1 MATSAK
7 TTPVW
12 AAVALLLALTP
23 AANAAE
29 LLSHPVSVERTKI
42 VRVDWTAPDAAEA
55 PAVVVEHRNGL
66 DWVTEGTGDV
76 LVSNADADVW
86 TARWRSSYYSPSGTY
101 RIRVEGSD
109 YSLTSKEFS
118 VRPCDCV
125 IPHPVRAKWR
135 DGRFRLRMT
144 AEYAARSIA
153 GFATLP
159 AEVTTGR
166 PLVRVFRDGRR
177 IGSARL
183 RYRSGAFRGSWTG
196 PRGPRNSTVFQLV
209 SLRDGFGN
217 G

>member
-7 TTPVW
+7 TI
-12 AAVALLLALTP
+12 LLAL
-23 AANAAE
+23 AAAALIAAPGAQAAE
-29 LLSHPVSVERTKI
+29 LLSHPVSVERTK
-42 VRVDWTAPDAAEA
+42 VVQVDWTAPDAPEA
-55 PAVVVEHRNGL
+55 PAVVVERRHGL

-76 LVSNADADVW
+76 LVSNADADAW
-86 TARWRSSYYSPSGTY
+86 TARWRSTYYSPSGTY

-125 IPHPVRAKWR
+125 IPHPVRAKWS

-144 AEYAARSIA
+144 AEYAARSIP
-153 GFATLP
+153 GFAALP
-159 AEVTTGR
+159 AAVTTGR

-177 IGSARL
+177 VGSARL
-183 RYRSGAFRGSWTG
+183 RYKGGAFRGSWTG
-196 PRGPRNSTVFQLV
+196 PRGPRNSMVFQLV
-209 SLRDGFGN
+209 SLRDVFGN